1 MASTGA
7 LLPSAAVME
16 AWTKLDDARS
26 WAALAPERLRELLE
40 ILGDAD
46 LDNIV
51 LMAALDPSMVRDAME
66 KVRKDVGGVASPW
79 SAFERVKA
87 NLLYNASRQRFGM
100 PLVDLCAPWTCS
112 RGWPCEW
119 TGSLAPCP
127 EWTGSLGAGPPD

>member
-1 MASTGA
+1 MASIGA

-100 PLVDLCAPWTCS
+100 PLVDLCAPLDMLQ
-112 RGWPCEW
+112 GVA
-119 TGSLAPCP
+119 L
-127 EWTGSLGAGPPD
+127 